1 MQTWQELDTRI
12 TDVFNEA
19 KDNVKYLYSLEKY
32 YDPLYNSDPVRT
44 VFLND
49 MLGFFVGAT
58 FCLHIVKIRFKDDVL
73 SKLAFIILKTLS
85 IQSVALNNF
94 FSLLRYQW

>member
-44 VFLND
+44 AFLKED
-49 MLGFFVGAT
+49 MLGVFLMSHCV
-58 FCLHIVKIRFKDDVL
+58 
-73 SKLAFIILKTLS
+73 FIL
-85 IQSVALNNF
+85 
-94 FSLLRYQW
+94 